1 MSHCHA
7 RLVIAPRLVVGLAW
21 WWNPLYP
28 GTDLRRRMIRGRE
41 SVVGDRTNGASG
53 RDEKDV
59 GVHSCNCGV
68 AEKSA
73 TRMAT
78 RIAVKTHASAGAL
91 FCMEWRATRLRWC
104 KNGTIRHLKCP
115 DWSFGP
121 LISARTGIHKTKAG
135 SCKLSKLA
143 AQSFSG
149 GF

>member
-1 MSHCHA
+1 MSYCRVH
-7 RLVIAPRLVVGLAW
+7 LVVAPRRRGVVEVW
-21 WWNPLYP
+21 WTNPLYR
-28 GTDLRRRMIRGRE
+28 GTDLRHRTIRGWE
-41 SVVGDRTNGASG
+41 CVVDDRTDGTSG

-104 KNGTIRHLKCP
+104 KNGTMRCRECPAYQLIRY
-115 DWSFGP
+115 
-121 LISARTGIHKTKAG
+121 G
-135 SCKLSKLA
+135 SGKEDVKSV
-143 AQSFSG
+143 QSRRAVDLG
-149 GF
+149 AV